1 MAAVSEM
8 WYSSCESSIWMFIGF
23 MVDILD
29 VSVIFDLVD
38 APFVKSFLVISNL
51 VGLFVDINGPFVDF
65 LD

>member
-1 MAAVSEM
+1 
-8 WYSSCESSIWMFIGF
+8 MFIGF

-51 VGLFVDINGPFVDF
+51 VDLFVDINWTFVDF
-65 LD
+65 LDFLLT